1 MLMVLSN
8 KEKQSSPDAGQTPP
22 VSVPE
27 HPTELPIEQLES
39 LVGSPRRDL
48 LRQAATTTIT
58 ESPVP
63 EPGRWQNFNQ
73 PLPLLLQAF
82 DELTTRNE
90 TFWQRAVPYFA
101 KRQFIKGQKL
111 YGRGDKPD
119 GFYLLESGMFRCEY
133 DLEQGSYNESIVAGT
148 TCGEL
153 PFFSETKR
161 TSSVIAE
168 LDCVAW
174 LLTPEKWEELQQQ
187 EGGVAMELL
196 KVGMK
201 LSAER
206 MDSITKY
213 VLITAS

>member
-1 MLMVLSN
+1 MLMVLAN
-8 KEKQSSPDAGQTPP
+8 KEKQDSPEGGHTPP
-22 VSVPE
+22 ISVPE
-27 HPTELPIEQLES
+27 HSHDLPVEQLDS

-48 LRQAATTTIT
+48 LRQAASTTIS
-58 ESPVP
+58 ESPAPDPV
-63 EPGRWQNFNQ
+63 RWQNFNQ
-73 PLPLLLQAF
+73 PLPLILKAF
-82 DELTTRNE
+82 DELTSKDE
-90 TFWQRAVPYFA
+90 TFWQRAAPYFA
-101 KRQFIKGQKL
+101 KRQFVKGQKL
-111 YGRGDKPD
+111 YGRGDRPD
-119 GFYLLESGMFRCEY
+119 GFYLLESGMLRCEY

-153 PFFSETKR
+153 PFFSETQR

-187 EGGVAMELL
+187 EGDVALQML

-201 LSAER
+201 LCAER
-206 MDSITKY
+206 MDAITKY